1 MFVCLSC
8 PPSVSKNSRGH
19 LKNGG
24 AIEMKKGVSLCGQI
38 KATRTGG
45 REQDGATGIYRSP

>member
-45 REQDGATGIYRSP
+45 REQHGATGIYRSP